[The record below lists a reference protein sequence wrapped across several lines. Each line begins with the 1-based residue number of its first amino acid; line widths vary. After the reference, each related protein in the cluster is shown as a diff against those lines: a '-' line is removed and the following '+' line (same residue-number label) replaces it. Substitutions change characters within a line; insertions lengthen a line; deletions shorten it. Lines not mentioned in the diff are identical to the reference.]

1 MKSTKLAVSVKGL
14 TKRYRISS
22 GLVKHNTL
30 AEAMMQRARN
40 PLARAKAEAKRAQVE
55 AEQEKEWA
63 AAEVRRIEARARDPR
78 SDEEIYQAR
87 VIADFAEARRQ
98 GWGCE

>member
-1 MKSTKLAVSVKGL
+1 MNWKTLKWGCGHADTWPAKVAEMKKDVIASRDCLECRK
-14 TKRYRISS
+14 
-22 GLVKHNTL
+22 
-30 AEAMMQRARN
+30 
-40 PLARAKAEAKRAQVE
+40 AKAEAKRAQVE